1 MTPAD
6 PRRVDGV
13 HQRPRGGQPVNSK
26 PIRRRRHATIRP
38 LLTHRDA
45 TPPVDLAH
53 EPQPGALAHRDQ
65 HRKALTVQRMKGWVI
80 INESEEY
87 RDGRAL

>member
-1 MTPAD
+1 MSTAGPY
-6 PRRVDGV
+6 RVDRV
-13 HQRPRGGQPVNSK
+13 DQRPRGDQPINGEA
-26 PIRRRRHATIRP
+26 IRRRQHTTIRP
-38 LLTHRDA
+38 LLAHRDP

-87 RDGRAL
+87 LD